1 MISKTFLRKHAYSIA
16 NIIIIIL
23 ILIVYVSVQMGEM
36 AFFKE
41 MAARWG
47 GDEFIGVIRAS
58 EDESK
63 EIVEVLIGEL
73 KKAETQRTVTLSC
86 GLVKV
91 NPQLSFEKNME
102 KADEALYF
110 SKSNGKGIVTV
121 YKDIK

>member
-1 MISKTFLRKHAYSIA
+1 MIDIDDFKIFNDTYGHLYGNSI
-16 NIIIIIL
+16 IK
-23 ILIVYVSVQMGEM
+23 IVADGLKQAVKDRG
-36 AFFKE
+36 

-63 EIVEVLIGEL
+63 EIVEALMGEL